1 MYQDSRYNYE
11 LPSIYKAGP
20 VEERD
25 SFDIQPSATQNQG
38 LIDHDPQGY
47 PSPPSSDNPS
57 NVNDRHLAW
66 LLLLTPL
73 SMLIFTVIPA
83 VASFPYV
90 DTMTT
95 GDAIFRLIDPI
106 ITLPLNLFIMFYAV
120 PLRDWSS
127 RHAQERTLVW
137 ILWAVGAGI
146 YVQGHGVHLSAAMFK
161 HPVQDFIN
169 SHPALMAANPE
180 VADELQAI
188 YSYMRNFWEHIIAHY
203 MYAFGAVWM
212 SWVQIFVFRNQLHGP
227 LKTGDQIVFA
237 IAALIYGL
245 LVAGV
250 AIDFP
255 YGTYVGLPY
264 TILLGIVCTL
274 LLTLN
279 PQGLSK
285 GGILTMGRRMVLQ
298 YYLGASVVGLI
309 VIIGWVGKYG
319 FNNRTA
325 AGI

>member
-95 GDAIFRLIDPI
+95 GDAIFRLIDP
-106 ITLPLNLFIMFYAV
+106 V
-120 PLRDWSS
+120 
-127 RHAQERTLVW
+127 
-137 ILWAVGAGI
+137 
-146 YVQGHGVHLSAAMFK
+146 
-161 HPVQDFIN
+161 
-169 SHPALMAANPE
+169 
-180 VADELQAI
+180 
-188 YSYMRNFWEHIIAHY
+188 SYMSIYIALLWSLIMDALGGALSFCVTDHY
-203 MYAFGAVWM
+203 
-212 SWVQIFVFRNQLHGP
+212 I
-227 LKTGDQIVFA
+227 A
-237 IAALIYGL
+237 IEPVHHVLCS
-245 LVAGV
+245 
-250 AIDFP
+250 
-255 YGTYVGLPY
+255 
-264 TILLGIVCTL
+264 TITRLELE
-274 LLTLN
+274 
-279 PQGLSK
+279 
-285 GGILTMGRRMVLQ
+285 
-298 YYLGASVVGLI
+298 A
-309 VIIGWVGKYG
+309 W
-319 FNNRTA
+319 
-325 AGI
+325 